1 MPTYAAYGNNF
12 GITLDAEPDEV
23 AAKLASVPPGQLV
36 EFEVTEK
43 GKQQRYL
50 LNGGALCWIVRV
62 PSEQP
67 PPQPPST

>member
-1 MPTYAAYGNNF
+1 LPTYAAYGNNF

-23 AAKLASVPPGQLV
+23 AAKLASAPQGQLV

-43 GKQQRYL
+43 GKQQPYL

-62 PSEQP
+62 PPEQAP
-67 PPQPPST
+67 PPPPTT